1 MIGLPQ
7 KQGSRELVDTTTFQ
21 WIPCLIPTQFFNI
34 VQHHNC
40 AINRSSSVF
49 FRILPRR
56 VLQNIKP
63 ELEVTLML
71 MYDINHITIWHR
83 LIYVN

>member
-7 KQGSRELVDTTTFQ
+7 KQGSREWVDTTTFQ
-21 WIPCLIPTQFFNI
+21 WIPYLIPTQFFNI
-34 VQHHNC
+34 VRHHNC

-71 MYDINHITIWHR
+71 MYDDI
-83 LIYVN
+83 